1 MVNYDDEMQKAN
13 AAFMSGKTRSLKFR
27 EKQLLALQQMY
38 EENETEMLQAL
49 EKDLRKHKQEAMLCE
64 IEIMKNELKGLIF
77 HLKEWA
83 GPEQPDKPMVNVLD
97 SMYIF
102 NDPYGVVLVLGA
114 WNYPLQLTMVP
125 VAAAIAA
132 GNCVIIKPSEM
143 ATHSAKFMADYLP
156 KYLDTD
162 CYQVICGGVPETTEL
177 LKHKFDYIF
186 YTGSTKVGQ
195 IIHQAANK
203 HLTPCTLELGGKSPC
218 YIDSTADMDISAKRI
233 LWGKF
238 INVGQ
243 TCIAPDYI
251 LCTKEVEEKFL
262 EGKFLFYFH

>member
-1 MVNYDDEMQKAN
+1 MVNYDDVMQRAS
-13 AAFMSGKTRSLKFR
+13 AVFMSGKTRSLKFR

-38 EENETEMLQAL
+38 EEKETEMLQAL
-49 EKDLRKHKQEAMLCE
+49 EKDLRKSKQEAMLCE
-64 IEIMKNELKGLIF
+64 IEIMKNELKGLIH

-83 GPEQPDKPMVNVLD
+83 EPERPDKPLVNVLD
-97 SMYIF
+97 SIYIF

-143 ATHSAKFMADYLP
+143 ATHSAKFMAEQIP
-156 KYLDTD
+156 KYLDSD
-162 CYQVICGGVPETTEL
+162 CYQVVCGGVPETTEL

-186 YTGSTKVGQ
+186 YTGSTRVGQ

-203 HLTPCTLELGGKSPC
+203 HLTPCTLELGGKRFVILC
-218 YIDSTADMDISAKRI
+218 FLIVNYIS
-233 LWGKF
+233 KF
-238 INVGQ
+238 IF
-243 TCIAPDYI
+243 I
-251 LCTKEVEEKFL
+251 
-262 EGKFLFYFH
+262 